1 MQQQSTQ
8 AFQFQQAL
16 LQMQQL
22 QTQLC
27 QQVSAGN
34 NNTVNA
40 IRAMGCDRPTQTLS
54 IPQWTPNNKLE
65 WIR

>member
-1 MQQQSTQ
+1 MMCFLIQQMQQQSTQ
-8 AFQFQQAL
+8 AFQFQQAI

-34 NNTVNA
+34 NNTANA
-40 IRAMGCDRPTQTLS
+40 IRAMGRDRPTPTLS
-54 IPQWTPNNKLE
+54 IP
-65 WIR
+65 